1 MHSLFFFFFSVSLLK
16 KEGSHLIG
24 RICYCKLPVLFFLW
38 NASWYLGFSR
48 AELLQLWTHLC
59 MKSLLPWFCG
69 SGTTVIP
76 GIWNLRIETNS
87 PKPIQSSPVSR
98 RAGGEY
104 SLLIKFSAF
113 ESFWVT
119 FSHLTNHKWQGSVI
133 STRWQRVYKVHHG
146 TSLLPS
152 ARKSKCSTNMLS
164 QSILVLRI
172 SPGQHRLEREN
183 SLHWT

>member
-1 MHSLFFFFFSVSLLK
+1 MRALILLAGSATVSYLPFSSCEMQVDTWDFRGQSSVNCEHIYAWRVFCLDSAAQGLQSSQ
-16 KEGSHLIG
+16 GS
-24 RICYCKLPVLFFLW
+24 
-38 NASWYLGFSR
+38 
-48 AELLQLWTHLC
+48 
-59 MKSLLPWFCG
+59 
-69 SGTTVIP
+69 
-76 GIWNLRIETNS
+76 ETS
-87 PKPIQSSPVSR
+87 VQRRTPQSSPVSR
-98 RAGGEY
+98 RAWGEY

-172 SPGQHRLEREN
+172 SPGRHRLEREN